1 MLNGISPYL
10 LMKGRQCMH
19 IQNKSSWLLILLTLV
34 AVISVYSLIDS
45 PKQSKEEITFTED
58 TDQKET
64 LQNVTKEVSSP
75 SSLFEETRLQV
86 SNERNQLRQK
96 LTQKIT
102 SDGYFAEEKNKA
114 AIEIDTLN
122 KVESTETMLEMQ
134 IKSIGYPDTLVRIEG
149 KEVSV
154 TVMAKEL
161 SKYSANEIIYLV
173 IKECGDANVQVKF
186 GAINY

>member
-1 MLNGISPYL
+1 
-10 LMKGRQCMH
+10 MH

-122 KVESTETMLEMQ
+122 KEESTETMLEMQ
-134 IKSIGYPDTLVRIEG
+134 IKLLGYPDALVKIEG
-149 KEVSV
+149 KVVYV

-173 IKECGDANVQVKF
+173 IKACGDANVQVKF
-186 GAINY
+186 GANNY